1 MDFEKQA
8 PDEIVE
14 DADVALEGEIPDD
27 AAEAV
32 AGGITA
38 KEIWHAAPGMSQHE
52 MHDASVPEFHTGVR
66 AGTHR
71 NR

>member
-1 MDFEKQA
+1 MDFVKQA

-38 KEIWHAAPGMSQHE
+38 KERYISRQKE
-52 MHDASVPEFHTGVR
+52 RYKSRQASVPEVHTGVR
-66 AGTHR
+66 AGTDG

>member
-8 PDEIVE
+8 PDEIVG

-32 AGGITA
+32 AGGRTDMGFY
-38 KEIWHAAPGMSQHE
+38 APPTGNEQAFNGV
-52 MHDASVPEFHTGVR
+52 ASVK
-66 AGTHR
+66 ANGTYGR
-71 NR
+71 RS

>member
-32 AGGITA
+32 AGGTTA
-38 KEIWHAAPGMSQHE
+38 KEAYDTRH
-52 MHDASVPEFHTGVR
+52 ASVPEVHTGVR

-71 NR
+71 IR

>member
-8 PDEIVE
+8 PDEIVG

-38 KEIWHAAPGMSQHE
+38 KEIWHPAPGRSQRE
-52 MHDASVPEFHTGVR
+52 MREPSVPEVHTGVR
-66 AGTHR
+66 AGTDGYR
-71 NR
+71 

>member
-38 KEIWHAAPGMSQHE
+38 KEACETRH
-52 MHDASVPEFHTGVR
+52 ASVPEFHTGVR